1 MKVLRRILSVSVIML
16 LLGIITFNVRLYYR
30 PNFKTYGNCRINQD
44 LIFQLRHLK
53 DKLHAGA
60 AKEMQGVY
68 PEGFVFLNVLYGL
81 SWVEL
86 AESISAQNELYDEAH
101 AEINWVLSELTSD
114 DGLRI
119 FEPNL
124 DPAYGVFY
132 KGWTNYFLGRKLKLL
147 PATQRDSIELLQF
160 RNNSEEIVA
169 ALSRQESPFLES
181 YSRSCWPADM
191 VVAMASVS
199 LASRLGERSYE
210 KEVANWIQEVKT
222 KTDSLGLIPHSSE
235 WRSGLLRES
244 ARGSSQ
250 SLILNFLIEIDE
262 EFARAQFA
270 IYKQNFLDYRFG
282 LPGLREHP
290 KGVDHDQV
298 GDIDS
303 GPVIWG
309 IGGAASLV
317 GQRTMAIYGESA
329 VAIGIRNSIE
339 TFGLGISRK
348 GKKSYL
354 AGKLPIADAFIAW
367 SNSVEAYEEDRLT
380 SKKQWRL
387 KIQLVSL
394 CIVLLGGFIVFRIW

>member
-1 MKVLRRILSVSVIML
+1 M
-16 LLGIITFNVRLYYR
+16 
-30 PNFKTYGNCRINQD
+30 
-44 LIFQLRHLK
+44 IFQLRYLK

-81 SWVEL
+81 SWIEV
-86 AESISAQNELYDEAH
+86 AESISAKNELFEEAH
-101 AEINWVLSELTSD
+101 SEINWVLSELASE
-114 DGLRI
+114 DGFRV

-124 DPAYGVFY
+124 DPAFGVFY
-132 KGWTNYFLGRKLKLL
+132 KGWTNYLLGRKLKLI
-147 PATQRDSIELLQF
+147 PAVQRDSIELLRF
-160 RNNSEEIVA
+160 RSTTEEIVS
-169 ALSRQESPFLES
+169 ALTSQESPFLES
-181 YSRSCWPADM
+181 YSRLCWPADM

-199 LASRLGERSYE
+199 LSSRLGERSYE
-210 KEVANWIQEVKT
+210 KEIANWLEEVKA

-235 WRSGLLRES
+235 WGSGLPREP

-250 SLILNFLIEIDE
+250 SLILVFLFEIDE
-262 EFARAQFA
+262 AFAREQFA

-282 LPGLREHP
+282 LPGLREYP
-290 KGVDHDQV
+290 EGMDQDLV

-317 GQRTMAIYGESA
+317 GQKTMAIYGESA

-339 TFGLGISRK
+339 TFGLGNSRK

-354 AGKLPIADAFIAW
+354 MGKLPIADAFIAW
-367 SNSVEAYEEDRLT
+367 SNSSEAYEEDRLT
-380 SKKQWRL
+380 SKKLWRM
-387 KIQLVSL
+387 KIQLISI